1 MIFDLENA
9 GLVWDFDEKNTNAAE
24 IPDNNL
30 KLVKDS
36 EVLWNMRDTV
46 GYDDCCVGVHPIS
59 ENEFYFVTFLGLGFT
74 MRIEENTVICI
85 KKTITK

>member
-1 MIFDLENA
+1 MIFSLGNTE
-9 GLVWDFDEKNTNAAE
+9 LVWEFDPNNTNAAE

-30 KLVKDS
+30 KLVKNS
-36 EVLWNMRDTV
+36 ATLWNMRDIV
-46 GYDDCCVGVHPIS
+46 GYDDCCVSVHRLS

-74 MRIEENTVICI
+74 MRIEDHTVTCI